1 MSTVRKKSLLPR
13 VVVIVLAALIFVYT
27 AYHLANLFL
36 AKKIET
42 IISGVTVES
51 DTVSGT
57 GYIFRDET
65 LMYGDEVGAVDY
77 LVKDGEKISVGQKL
91 ANVYGVS
98 NQVDAETAKKEL
110 FLTDKKIELL
120 EKSIISDA
128 EVTDPA
134 MLKGQANDV
143 YFNLLNLMAEND
155 TSELD
160 VQIEQMMII
169 LNKMNMLTDGSS
181 DVKATLEILKA
192 QREQYL
198 VGESIE
204 QFSTI
209 SGYFYYTPDGFESK
223 FSPET
228 LENMTADRFYSLA
241 YEYNNSKPNI
251 PSEVFGKLAFSTR
264 WNFVLPI
271 SQAKAE
277 GLEIDNDYKLTF
289 KENNNTTLT
298 MTLKNKIEAKTR
310 GETILVFECN
320 KLPQNFSLE
329 RCQNAEIEL
338 SSIEGIYVPTSAMA
352 REDGILGVYIAR
364 GSVVFFNKV
373 DVIYRAYDYCLVAK
387 TGEAEGGYDYLS
399 TNELIITNGKNMFHG
414 RILE

>member
-1 MSTVRKKSLLPR
+1 MSTVKKRPALPR
-13 VVVIVLAALIFVYT
+13 VVMIVLATLIFVYM

-36 AKKIET
+36 VKKVET

-65 LMYGDEVGAVDY
+65 PMYGDDVGAVDY
-77 LVKDGEKISVGQKL
+77 HVSDGEKISVGQKI
-91 ANVYGVS
+91 ANIYKLS
-98 NQVDAETAKKEL
+98 DKTSAEIAKREL
-110 FLTDKKIELL
+110 FLTDKKIALL

-134 MLKGQANDV
+134 ILKSQANDV
-143 YFNLLNLMAEND
+143 YFSLLNLMAEND

-160 VQIEQMMII
+160 VQIEKMMVT
-169 LNKMNMLTDGSS
+169 LNKLNMLPSGTSN
-181 DVKATLEILKA
+181 VNATLEILKA
-192 QREQYL
+192 QRNQYL

-204 QFSTI
+204 QYSTI
-209 SGYFYYTPDGFESK
+209 SGYFYYTTDGFESK
-223 FSPET
+223 FSSAA

-241 YEYNNSKPNI
+241 YEYNNSKPAI
-251 PSEVFGKLAFSTR
+251 PSEIFGKLAFNTR
-264 WNFVLPI
+264 WNFALPI

-277 GLEIDNDYKLTF
+277 SLEVGNDYKLTF

-310 GETILVFECN
+310 GETVLVFECN

-338 SSIEGIYVPTSAMA
+338 SSIEGIYVPMSAMA

-387 TGEAEGGYDYLS
+387 TGEPEGGYDYLA

-414 RILE
+414 RVLE

>member
-1 MSTVRKKSLLPR
+1 MSIAKKKSLLPR
-13 VVVIVLAALIFVYT
+13 VVVIVLAVLVFVYT
-27 AYHLANLFL
+27 AYHLANLFF

-51 DTVSGT
+51 DTVGGT

-77 LVKDGEKISVGQKL
+77 FVSDGEKISVGQKI
-91 ANVYGVS
+91 ANVYGL
-98 NQVDAETAKKEL
+98 NNEIDAEIAKREL

-120 EKSIISDA
+120 EKSIISNA

-134 MLKGQANDV
+134 ILKSQANDV
-143 YFNLLNLMAEND
+143 YFNLLNLLSSND

-160 VQIEQMMII
+160 VQMENMMIT
-169 LNKMNMLTDGSS
+169 LNKMNILTDKSS
-181 DVKATLEILKA
+181 DVKATLDILKA
-192 QREQYL
+192 QRNQYL
-198 VGESIE
+198 VGEHME
-204 QFSTI
+204 QYSTI
-209 SGYFYYTPDGFESK
+209 SGYFYYSPDGFESR
-223 FSPET
+223 FSSKT
-228 LENMTADRFYSLA
+228 LENMSADKFYSLA
-241 YEYNNSKPNI
+241 YEYNNSKPSI
-251 PSEVFGKLAFSTR
+251 PSEIFGKLAFGTK

-271 SQAKAE
+271 SQTKAE
-277 GLEIDNDYKLTF
+277 SLEVDKDYKLTF

-298 MTLKNKIEAKTR
+298 MTLLNKIEAKTR

-338 SSIEGIYVPTSAMA
+338 SSIEGIYVPASAMA
-352 REDGILGVYIAR
+352 WEDGILGVYTAR

-387 TGEAEGGYDYLS
+387 TGEPEGGYDYLG

>member
-1 MSTVRKKSLLPR
+1 MSTVKKRSFLPR
-13 VVVIVLAALIFVYT
+13 TVAIVLATLIFVYM

-36 AKKIET
+36 ANKIET

-65 LMYGDEVGAVDY
+65 PMYGEDVGAVDY
-77 LVKDGEKISVGQKL
+77 LVSDGEKISVGQKI
-91 ANVYGVS
+91 ANVYRLS
-98 NQVDAETAKKEL
+98 NQADAERAKKEL

-134 MLKGQANDV
+134 ILKGQANDV

-160 VQIEQMMII
+160 VQIEQMMVT
-169 LNKMNMLTDGSS
+169 LNKLNMLIDGTS
-181 DVKATLEILKA
+181 DVKATLDILKA
-192 QREQYL
+192 QRSQYL
-198 VGESIE
+198 VGESME

-209 SGYFYYTPDGFESK
+209 SGYFYYTLDGFESK
-223 FSPET
+223 FSSKV
-228 LENMTADRFYSLA
+228 LENMTADKFYSLA

-251 PSEVFGKLAFSTR
+251 PSEIYGKLALNTR
-264 WNFVLPI
+264 WNFALPI

-277 GLEIDNDYKLTF
+277 ALEIDNEYKLTF

-298 MTLKNKIEAKTR
+298 MTLLKKIEANAR

-387 TGEAEGGYDYLS
+387 TGEPEGGYDYLS

>member
-1 MSTVRKKSLLPR
+1 MSTVRKKSFLPR
-13 VVVIVLAALIFVYT
+13 AVVIVLAALIFVYT

-169 LNKMNMLTDGSS
+169 LNKMNMLTAGSS

>member
-1 MSTVRKKSLLPR
+1 MSTVRKKSFLPR
-13 VVVIVLAALIFVYT
+13 AVVIVLAALIFVYT

-36 AKKIET
+36 AKKIDT

-352 REDGILGVYIAR
+352 RENGILGVYIAR

>member
-1 MSTVRKKSLLPR
+1 MSIAKKRTLLPR
-13 VVVIVLAALIFVYT
+13 IAIIVLAVLVFIYT

-36 AKKIET
+36 VKKIET

-65 LMYGDEVGAVDY
+65 LMYGEETGAVDY
-77 LVKDGEKISVGQKL
+77 FVNDGEKVAVGQKI
-91 ANVYGVS
+91 ANVYGL
-98 NQVDAETAKKEL
+98 NNEVDAKIAKREL

-120 EKSIISDA
+120 EKSLISDA

-134 MLKGQANDV
+134 ILKSQANDV
-143 YFNLLNLMAEND
+143 YFNLLNLLADND

-160 VQIEQMMII
+160 VQMEKMMIT
-169 LNKMNMLTDGSS
+169 LNKMDTLTDKSS
-181 DVKATLEILKA
+181 DVEATLKILKA
-192 QREQYL
+192 QRNQYL
-198 VGESIE
+198 VGEHIE
-204 QFSTI
+204 QFTTV

-223 FSPET
+223 FSSKNV
-228 LENMTADRFYSLA
+228 ENLTADKFYSLT
-241 YEYNNSKPNI
+241 YEYNNSKPTL
-251 PSEVFGKLAFSTR
+251 PSEIYGKLAFTTR

-271 SQAKAE
+271 SQSKAE
-277 GLEIDNDYKLTF
+277 ALEIDNDYKLTF

-298 MTLKNKIEAKTR
+298 MTLLNKIEAKTR

-320 KLPQNFSLE
+320 KLPQNFALD

-338 SSIEGIYVPTSAMA
+338 SSVEGIYVPTSAMA
-352 REDGILGVYIAR
+352 WEDGILGVYTAR

-387 TGEAEGGYDYLS
+387 TGEPEGGYDYLG
-399 TNELIITNGKNMFHG
+399 TNELIITNGKNMFPG

>member
-1 MSTVRKKSLLPR
+1 MSTVRKKSFLPR